1 MLRNLLMVI
10 GDALK
15 WTMDRLLPIGG
26 FSNVML
32 TIIAEEY
39 VDGGGAF

>member
-1 MLRNLLMVI
+1 MVI

-15 WTMDRLLPIGG
+15 WTIDPLLLMGG
-26 FSNVML
+26 FSKVML

-39 VDGGGAF
+39 VDGGGAFSLN